1 MFLAIVDDEMFHTI
15 ATIGTYDEIAS
26 LLNTRFGNLI
36 DRIEF
41 SIPVNNSDDE
51 SKMRSMIS
59 ELSESDGLRP

>member
-1 MFLAIVDDEMFHTI
+1 MFHTI